1 LSEQQMVTAVQAAL
15 AEHGVDDEIVVA
27 GQFYPRGHTG
37 GMFAGGI
44 VGADAGDL
52 LGGVAGGIG
61 LGAGSLA
68 GARAADAA
76 AGLPAKMLIGVS
88 STKVYGFAAGN
99 RRDTPTQLLF
109 EAERAG
115 LTVKVSQRVNVRIL
129 ELIHTASGSRIAL
142 EGNRLPVT
150 HSGDVISA
158 LRG

>member
-1 LSEQQMVTAVQAAL
+1 MVTAVQAAL
-15 AEHGVDDEIVVA
+15 AQHGVDDEIVVA

-76 AGLPAKMLIGVS
+76 AGLPARMLIGVS
-88 STKVYGFAAGN
+88 STKVYGFAARN
-99 RRDTPTQLLF
+99 RRDTPTELLF

-129 ELIHTASGSRIAL
+129 ELIHAASGSRIEL